1 MYISQLITIHRICD
15 NFYTFVKRH
24 RLLIER
30 LIRQGFW
37 YNKLCNALMF
47 QKFAKRYNAELSK
60 YNVCIR
66 THVSEGICIPLEVK
80 HDRARKVTTRGGWL
94 IHTVFPRLVAAATIF
109 FSATNPRRLFEGGV
123 YSRAAFIY
131 FCGNIWRSSLS
142 FFHSR
147 TRFSSTPK

>member
-66 THVSEGICIPLEVK
+66 IHVSEGICIPLEVK
-80 HDRARKVTTRGGWL
+80 HDRARIITFNMTTSPGGGIRDTIIYNCCMHHFIIYPCSMKV
-94 IHTVFPRLVAAATIF
+94 
-109 FSATNPRRLFEGGV
+109 
-123 YSRAAFIY
+123 
-131 FCGNIWRSSLS
+131 SSLINNIS
-142 FFHSR
+142 
-147 TRFSSTPK
+147 K